1 MKKRIPY
8 SFVAAAL
15 LLVISSVFSAVMLE
29 EYSTRRFILAV
40 VPAVVFS
47 AVLIAEI
54 IMAQRNSIKFIA
66 KLNESVG
73 VAENEIMYYS
83 ETPAVIVD
91 EDYVVL
97 WCNREFSSQLIDD
110 HEIFGTDIARAL
122 DLDIKEL
129 FTDRI
134 TKTEYNGKLYKVSS
148 IPVEKNDT
156 KLIYISFTDIS
167 EFAELFSKY
176 KRTRPSVILLVIDN
190 YEDVLQNFKE
200 SEKAQVAALTETLLE
215 EFMSRTTGVLRKL
228 SHDKFIAVIEEQ
240 HLCKIINSKFEILD
254 NARNI
259 TVGDRSNIITL
270 SIGVGR
276 GASTLEESESFA
288 KQALDMCLGR
298 GGDQA
303 AVKTENGFKFYGGVA
318 KGVEKKSKAKSR
330 IISNAVQ
337 EVIHNSSEV
346 FIMGHRFADLD
357 AVGSGTGLA
366 GAIRMIGE
374 EAYYV
379 VDFEKN
385 LSHSLVSSIQK
396 EYDDLI
402 ISPEEAEQR
411 FSDNSLLIIVDTHN
425 ANLVESRKLYEMA
438 GQKIV
443 IDHHR
448 KSVNFIDDAVIFY
461 HEPYASSA
469 SEMVSEMIQY
479 FKNVNLVPQVLAEA
493 LLAGI
498 TLDTKNFV
506 MKTGVRTFEA
516 AAYLRKCGADTIK
529 VKGFFTSSIEDYR
542 KRSELISDAEI
553 IGSCAIAVAR
563 MQSDDIRIIAPQAA
577 DELLSIENVD
587 ASFVIYKTGNV
598 TNISARSLGIL
609 NVQVIM
615 EKLGGGGHRTIAGAQ
630 LPGATVEEA
639 KEKVKGVIDMML
651 EKGEI

>member
-200 SEKAQVAALTETLLE
+200 SEKAQVAASTETLLE

-402 ISPEEAEQR
+402 ISTEEAEQR

-425 ANLVESRKLYEMA
+425 ADLVESRKLYEMA

-615 EKLGGGGHRTIAGAQ
+615 EKLGGGGHQTMAAVQ
-630 LPGATVEEA
+630 LENTSFDEA
-639 KEKVKGVIDMML
+639 KKML
-651 EKGEI
+651 IEAIKSD

>member
-240 HLCKIINSKFEILD
+240 YLCKIINSKFEILD

-402 ISPEEAEQR
+402 ISTEEAEQR

-425 ANLVESRKLYEMA
+425 ADLVESRKLYEMA

-615 EKLGGGGHRTIAGAQ
+615 EKLGGGGHQTMAAVQ
-630 LPGATVEEA
+630 LENTSFDEA
-639 KEKVKGVIDMML
+639 KKML
-651 EKGEI
+651 IEAIKSD

>member
-1 MKKRIPY
+1 
-8 SFVAAAL
+8 
-15 LLVISSVFSAVMLE
+15 
-29 EYSTRRFILAV
+29 
-40 VPAVVFS
+40 
-47 AVLIAEI
+47 
-54 IMAQRNSIKFIA
+54 
-66 KLNESVG
+66 
-73 VAENEIMYYS
+73 
-83 ETPAVIVD
+83 
-91 EDYVVL
+91 
-97 WCNREFSSQLIDD
+97 
-110 HEIFGTDIARAL
+110 
-122 DLDIKEL
+122 
-129 FTDRI
+129 
-134 TKTEYNGKLYKVSS
+134 
-148 IPVEKNDT
+148 
-156 KLIYISFTDIS
+156 
-167 EFAELFSKY
+167 
-176 KRTRPSVILLVIDN
+176 
-190 YEDVLQNFKE
+190 
-200 SEKAQVAALTETLLE
+200 
-215 EFMSRTTGVLRKL
+215 MSRTTGVLRKL

-615 EKLGGGGHRTIAGAQ
+615 EKLGGGGHQTMAAVQ
-630 LPGATVEEA
+630 LENTSFDEA
-639 KEKVKGVIDMML
+639 KKML
-651 EKGEI
+651 IEAIKSD

>member
-134 TKTEYNGKLYKVSS
+134 AKTEYNGKLYKVSS

-200 SEKAQVAALTETLLE
+200 SEKAQVAAATETLLE

-240 HLCKIINSKFEILD
+240 YLCKIINSKFEILD

-498 TLDTKNFV
+498 MLDTKNFV

-615 EKLGGGGHRTIAGAQ
+615 EKLGGGGHQTMAAVQ
-630 LPGATVEEA
+630 LENTSFDEA
-639 KEKVKGVIDMML
+639 KKML
-651 EKGEI
+651 IEAIKSD

>member
-167 EFAELFSKY
+167 EFAELFNKY

-200 SEKAQVAALTETLLE
+200 SEKAQVAAATETLLE

-240 HLCKIINSKFEILD
+240 HLCEIINSKFEILD

-425 ANLVESRKLYEMA
+425 ADLVESRKLYEMA

-615 EKLGGGGHRTIAGAQ
+615 EKLGGGGHQTMAAVQ
-630 LPGATVEEA
+630 LENTSFDEA
-639 KEKVKGVIDMML
+639 KKML
-651 EKGEI
+651 IEAIKSD

>member
-240 HLCKIINSKFEILD
+240 YLCKIINSKFEILD

-615 EKLGGGGHRTIAGAQ
+615 EKLGGGGHQTMAAVQ
-630 LPGATVEEA
+630 LENTSFDEA
-639 KEKVKGVIDMML
+639 KKML
-651 EKGEI
+651 IEAIKSD

>member
-200 SEKAQVAALTETLLE
+200 SEKAQVAASTETLLE

-240 HLCKIINSKFEILD
+240 HLCEIINSKFKILD

-402 ISPEEAEQR
+402 ISTEEAEQR

-425 ANLVESRKLYEMA
+425 ADLVESRKLYEMA

-615 EKLGGGGHRTIAGAQ
+615 EKLGGGGHQTMAAVQ
-630 LPGATVEEA
+630 LENASFDEA
-639 KEKVKGVIDMML
+639 KKML
-651 EKGEI
+651 IEAIKSD